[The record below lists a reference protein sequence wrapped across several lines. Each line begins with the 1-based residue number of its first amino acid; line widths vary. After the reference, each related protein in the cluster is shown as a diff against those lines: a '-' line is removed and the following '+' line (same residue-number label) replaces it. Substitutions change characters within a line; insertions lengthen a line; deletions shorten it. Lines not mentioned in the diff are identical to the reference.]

1 MKQNIHTPNIKDAR
15 AEFMTLRNGVAVHKQ
30 TDMFSPY
37 SPAWLIT
44 NEDIRWVSGTTSDEA
59 KRVLTVCGSGDH
71 PIFYAMNGAQNV
83 DTFDLS
89 FCAKALMDIK
99 TTAIQKM
106 SYEDYVPFLYDL
118 YYKTPDEL
126 PTLQRMLGDMPRDT
140 AYFIKNMG
148 NCMMFSHACNPD
160 SYKEHLPTAREYAQI
175 QRKIHKPFNFIW
187 SDLCQVNTKLTG
199 EYDVINLSNILDY
212 IQKPETVHNILET
225 MGKRLRPGGWMIAQN
240 GGFGISKHHN
250 TYYTASKKFESWARI
265 GTLPK
270 EKNKANT
277 ELIAVLQRVR

>member
-1 MKQNIHTPNIKDAR
+1 MKQNIHAPNIKDAR

-106 SYEDYVPFLYDL
+106 SYEEYVPFLYDL

-140 AYFIKNMG
+140 AYFVKNMG

-199 EYDVINLSNILDY
+199 EYDVINLSNINLTPGAVIPKAVGSSGLTPLTSGADFDVSQLVLKDLRER
-212 IQKPETVHNILET
+212 IRHALLADRLGLLSEI
-225 MGKRLRPGGWMIAQN
+225 KRFTRTNPTCVIGGQTGPA
-240 GGFGISKHHN
+240 
-250 TYYTASKKFESWARI
+250 
-265 GTLPK
+265 
-270 EKNKANT
+270 
-277 ELIAVLQRVR
+277 